1 MEDSMAISLHN
12 SPPRMT
18 AVSGTALAHVGAI
31 AILLLLTAWALRFH
45 FEMPAVPL
53 IWAASAVAL
62 AAAFRVGNSATITVA
77 LAVAAVHLYRGTD
90 PVSALVL
97 ATGTGLAGWLG
108 ACLLRHWHFSAD
120 FGRVHDVG
128 VLLLAGCVVAA
139 GIGALAAT
147 TIMTGG
153 AAGFSETFLL
163 CWVSE
168 TMGMLLFVPFLLTVR
183 WPLARP
189 DLETLGWLVGVPAVV
204 YGIYAGGL
212 PEMTALPA
220 SYAVF
225 PLIMALALR
234 RSVPVVSLVLLGVS
248 VIAINCTALGKG
260 PFVQA
265 DMRPNMLALHAH
277 LAMLVLTGLLLAAIR
292 SERSDAESRA
302 REHLRMLARAGRI
315 SALSTMA
322 AGIAHEIN
330 QPLCAV
336 QSYAQTAR
344 RMAQRGAATDELDS
358 VLERIVRSVDKAAAI
373 VRRMRGF
380 LRGEDASRERHDL
393 NELVRG
399 AVDLVR
405 PECNR
410 QRVELQVD
418 LAASALPVQ
427 VDSVEVEQ
435 VVVNLVQN
443 ALDSLSRMPAE
454 ESRRWIRV
462 ATRAASAQGM
472 DLFVSD
478 SGRGLPEGD
487 PAQLFEPLSGSE
499 HGSGLGLAIVRS
511 IVEAHGGEIRAGNAD
526 SGGAEF
532 RVCLPAAEA
541 RDRNKR
547 ND

>member
-1 MEDSMAISLHN
+1 MAITWS
-12 SPPRMT
+12 SAQPRMM
-18 AVSGTALAHVGAI
+18 AAAGTALVHAGAI
-31 AILLLLTAWALRFH
+31 AVLLLFTVWALRFH
-45 FEMPAVPL
+45 FEAPPVPL

-62 AAAFRVGNSATITVA
+62 AAAFRVGSSATITVA
-77 LAVAAVHLYRGTD
+77 LAVAAVHLYRGVD

-108 ACLLRHWHFSAD
+108 ACLLRRWRFSAD
-120 FGRVHDVG
+120 LGRVHDVG
-128 VLLLAGCVVAA
+128 VLLLAGCVVGA

-147 TIMTGG
+147 VVMAHGT
-153 AAGFSETFLL
+153 AGIAETFGL

-168 TMGMLLFVPFLLTVR
+168 TMGMLLVAPFLLTAH
-183 WPLARP
+183 WPSARP
-189 DLETLGWLVGVPAVV
+189 DLETLGWLVGVPAAV

-234 RSVPVVSLVLLGVS
+234 RSVAVVSLVLLGLA
-248 VIAINCTALGKG
+248 VIAINCTAMGKG

-292 SERSDAESRA
+292 TERSDAESRA

-344 RMAQRGAATDELDS
+344 RMTQRGAAADEIDS
-358 VLERIVRSVDKAAAI
+358 VLERIVRSVDKASAI

-393 NELVRG
+393 NALVRE

-410 QRVELQVD
+410 QRVELRVD

-443 ALDSLSRMPAE
+443 ALDSLGRMPAD

-462 ATRAASAQGM
+462 ATRATSAQAM

-478 SGRGLPEGD
+478 GGPGLPEGD

-511 IVEAHGGEIRAGNAD
+511 IVEAHGGEIRAGNPD

-541 RDRNKR
+541 RDWIRR
-547 ND
+547 DG

>member
-1 MEDSMAISLHN
+1 MATSWPGLQ
-12 SPPRMT
+12 PRLVT
-18 AVSGTALAHVGAI
+18 AGGTVLAHLGTV
-31 AILLLLTAWALRFH
+31 AILLLLTGWALQFH
-45 FEMPAVPL
+45 FEAPPVPL
-53 IWAASAVAL
+53 IWTASAVAL
-62 AAAFRVGNSATITVA
+62 AAGYRVGNSATITVA
-77 LAVAAVHLYRGTD
+77 LAIGAVHLYRGID

-97 ATGTGLAGWLG
+97 AAGAGLAGWMG
-108 ACLLRHWHFSAD
+108 AYLLRRCHFTSE

-128 VLLLAGCVVAA
+128 VLLLASCAV
-139 GIGALAAT
+139 GA
-147 TIMTGG
+147 TIG
-153 AAGFSETFLL
+153 AAGASAVMTRGDASFAETFAL

-168 TMGMLLFVPFLLTVR
+168 TMGMLLVVPFLLSAR
-183 WPLARP
+183 WPSVRP

-225 PLIMALALR
+225 PLIMAVALR
-234 RSVPVVSLVLLGVS
+234 RSVPIVALVLLSLAV
-248 VIAINCTALGKG
+248 VAINCTAMGKG

-292 SERSDAESRA
+292 SERGAAESRA

-344 RMAQRGAATDELDS
+344 RMAQRDATADELDS

-380 LRGEDASRERHDL
+380 LRGEEMSRERHDL
-393 NELVRG
+393 NDLVRE
-399 AVDLVR
+399 AIDLVR

-443 ALDSLSRMPAE
+443 ALDSLGRLPGE
-454 ESRRWIRV
+454 DSRRWVRV
-462 ATRAASAQGM
+462 TTRAASSQE
-472 DLFVSD
+472 LELLVSD
-478 SGRGLPEGD
+478 SGPGLPQGD

-511 IVEAHGGEIRAGNAD
+511 IVEAHGGAIQAGD
-526 SGGAEF
+526 VSGGGAEF
-532 RVCLPAAEA
+532 RVCLPGAAA
-541 RDRNKR
+541 REWQRRD
-547 ND
+547 D

>member
-1 MEDSMAISLHN
+1 MAISWP
-12 SPPRMT
+12 SAQPRMVAAGS
-18 AVSGTALAHVGAI
+18 AVFGHISVLVV
-31 AILLLLTAWALRFH
+31 LLLLTGWAVQFH
-45 FEMPAVPL
+45 FETPPVPL
-53 IWAASAVAL
+53 IWVASGVAL
-62 AAAFRVGNSATITVA
+62 AANYRVGHGATITVA
-77 LAVAAVHLYRGTD
+77 LAVGTIHLFLGTQ
-90 PVSALVL
+90 PLPALVL
-97 ATGTGLAGWLG
+97 TVGTGLAGWLG
-108 ACLLRHWHFSAD
+108 AYLLRRWQFRAD

-128 VLLLAGCVVAA
+128 VMLLAGCGV
-139 GIGALAAT
+139 GGTIGALAAT
-147 TIMTGG
+147 AAM
-153 AAGFSETFLL
+153 ANDSAGFAETFAL

-168 TMGMLLFVPFLLTVR
+168 IMGMLLVAPFLLSVHWR
-183 WPLARP
+183 SIQF
-189 DLETLGWLVGVPAVV
+189 DLETLGWLVGIPLTV
-204 YGIYAGGL
+204 YWIYAGGL

-234 RSVPVVSLVLLGVS
+234 RSVPVVSLALLGLAI
-248 VIAINCTALGKG
+248 IAINCTAMGKG

-344 RMAQRGAATDELDS
+344 RMAQRGAAVDELDS

-380 LRGEDASRERHDL
+380 LRGEEASRERHDL
-393 NELVRG
+393 NELVRE
-399 AVDLVR
+399 AVNLVR

-410 QRVELQVD
+410 QGVELQVD
-418 LAASALPVQ
+418 LAASALQVQ

-435 VVVNLVQN
+435 VIVNLVQN
-443 ALDSLSRMPAE
+443 ALDSLGRLPPE
-454 ESRRWIRV
+454 ESRRWVRV
-462 ATRAASAQGM
+462 ATRAASHQTL
-472 DLFVSD
+472 DLVVSD
-478 SGRGLPEGD
+478 GGSGLPDVD
-487 PAQLFEPLSGSE
+487 PTQLFEPLSGSE

-511 IVEAHGGEIRAGNAD
+511 IVEAHGGEIRAGNTVN
-526 SGGAEF
+526 GGAEF

-541 RDRNKR
+541 RDWNKC
-547 ND
+547 DD